1 MPVLDGPGD
10 GEEAVDGDGSVVEEG
25 AQGGERRRRAPHLK
39 LDLLQNGIQPVC
51 FITDTQE

>member
-10 GEEAVDGDGSVVEEG
+10 GEEAVDGDGRVVEEG

-39 LDLLQNGIQPVC
+39 LDFLEKLHAMTSKC
-51 FITDTQE
+51 